1 MKKLSL
7 INLIATLLFF
17 SCNNEKIPE
26 ELLNNTEGLDFVKT
40 LGGNLNDSAQSI
52 VNTTD
57 GGYAIL
63 GYTQSND
70 GDIVN
75 KQDNSFDY
83 WVLKFNT
90 QDQLEW
96 QQVYGGTNDDRGSKI
111 IQTQDGG
118 YAVIGSS
125 ASNDGNVTGNN
136 GLQDY
141 WLAKLDSSGN
151 MSWQKS
157 FGFSGNDIGISLL
170 QSNDQ
175 GYLISGILDV
185 TASGGLGNTSR
196 INQRHAGGDYWAL
209 KLDATGN
216 LEWSK
221 YYGGNFTETPEGIAQ
236 TEDNGFIIAGGS
248 DSIDTDISS
257 NKGSYDFWVIRI
269 ASNGDLVWER
279 SFGGE
284 EIDEAR
290 AIVKSNDGN
299 FVIAGDTRSDNG
311 NVSSNNGAA
320 DLWII
325 KISPDGNLIWEKTLG
340 GSSFDVAR
348 AISTTQDNGFLL
360 AGSSRSSD
368 GDLSENKGQNDAWA
382 LKVDENGSIEWEISA
397 GGSDIDFAYGIAELN
412 DKSVVVVGDT
422 SSNDKDIIEN
432 KGFSDMLILKIK

>member
-26 ELLNNTEGLDFVKT
+26 DLLNNTEGLDFVKT

-96 QQVYGGTNDDRGSKI
+96 QQVYGGTNDDRGSQI

-125 ASNDGNVTGNN
+125 ASNDGNVNGNN